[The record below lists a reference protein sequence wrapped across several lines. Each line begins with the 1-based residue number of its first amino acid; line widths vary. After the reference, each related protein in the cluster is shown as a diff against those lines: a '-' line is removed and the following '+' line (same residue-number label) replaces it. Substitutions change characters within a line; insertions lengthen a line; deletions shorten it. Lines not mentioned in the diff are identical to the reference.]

1 MSQCVSRNFPG
12 IFGIFRI
19 FFVALLIYLDI
30 SGFIFAQENIS
41 KKAKNISFLLGR
53 ARRPDP
59 HQRRPSNGPTQLRPA
74 SLSRGRRQVGATCH
88 PPPPVAPS
96 PTRSRVR
103 AASRPCALLDM
114 GPHAEAA
121 SGPYKTGAPPLFKSF
136 PQNPSPKPG
145 AATVNPRTRRRCRSP
160 RWPSFRRR
168 EAPLELRKKVRRT
181 MVPLEPVL
189 SP

>member
-1 MSQCVSRNFPG
+1 LHRK
-12 IFGIFRI
+12 IF
-19 FFVALLIYLDI
+19 
-30 SGFIFAQENIS
+30 Q
-41 KKAKNISFLLGR
+41 KKQKNISFLLGR

-59 HQRRPSNGPTQLRPA
+59 HQCRPSNGPTQLRPV

-96 PTRSRVR
+96 PTRSRVC
-103 AASRPCALLDM
+103 AASRPCALLAM

-121 SGPYKTGAPPLFKSF
+121 SGPYKTGAPPPSSSPS
-136 PQNPSPKPG
+136 PQNLSPKPG
-145 AATVNPRTRRRCRSP
+145 AATVNPRTRHRCRSP

-181 MVPLEPVL
+181 MVPLELELVPRIAL
-189 SP
+189 TRSPE